1 MRDPLSPAERRML
14 QVLDRSWLIPGV
26 VKNAV
31 RREYAQGNPGLAL
44 GFLALWQVAFYGA
57 TTALVLAMMR
67 L

>member
-1 MRDPLSPAERRML
+1 ML

-31 RREYAQGNPGLAL
+31 RRECAQGKSGAAL
-44 GFLALWQVAFYGA
+44 GLLALWQVAFYGA
-57 TTALVLAMMR
+57 TTGLILAMMR